1 MTKITQLFSKQI
13 TELHKKL
20 EVLLENSQLTE
31 ENNSRVFNHAFEAE
45 RDLTQVDSLGFALSE
60 ETQNRTLMI
69 FNRLSIYFDS
79 GLLFKKHSSKKN
91 NKINDVTWQAEH
103 GFDRG
108 SAFPISKKSKQ
119 QNECYRFPNLTMVE
133 VRTILTPQIFT
144 QIKNLEMLF
153 NDKSRAF
160 IFRPHPDYIF
170 LVTSTLA
177 DPWLKLH
184 LEKIHKEV
192 LLLLIDQF

>member
-1 MTKITQLFSKQI
+1 MAKITQLFSKQI
-13 TELHKKL
+13 SELHKKL
-20 EVLLENSQLTE
+20 EDLLENSELNE
-31 ENNSRVFNHAFEAE
+31 EIKARTFNHAFEAE
-45 RDLTQVDSLGFALSE
+45 RDLTQVDSLGFALSN
-60 ETQNRTLMI
+60 ETEARTLMI

-79 GLLFKKHSSKKN
+79 GLLFKKQNTNKNHSS
-91 NKINDVTWQAEH
+91 WQATN

-108 SAFPISKKSKQ
+108 HAFPINVKNQ
-119 QNECYRFPNLTMVE
+119 QKNENYRFPELTLVE
-133 VRTILTPQIFT
+133 VRLILSPDIFT

-153 NDKSRAF
+153 NEKSRAF
-160 IFRPHPDYIF
+160 IFKPHPDYIF

-192 LLLLIDQF
+192 LLLLVDQF

>member
-1 MTKITQLFSKQI
+1 MAKITQLFSKQI
-13 TELHKKL
+13 SELHKKL
-20 EVLLENSQLTE
+20 EDLLENSELNE
-31 ENNSRVFNHAFEAE
+31 EIKPRTFNHSFEAE
-45 RDLTQVDSLGFALSE
+45 RDLTQVDSLGFALSD
-60 ETQNRTLMI
+60 ETEARTLMI

-79 GLLFKKHSSKKN
+79 GLLFKKQNTNKNHSS
-91 NKINDVTWQAEH
+91 WQATN

-108 SAFPISKKSKQ
+108 HTFPIIIKNQ
-119 QNECYRFPNLTMVE
+119 QKNENYRFPELTLVE
-133 VRTILTPQIFT
+133 VRLILSPEIFT

-153 NDKSRAF
+153 NEKSRAF
-160 IFRPHPDYIF
+160 IFKPHPDYIF

-192 LLLLIDQF
+192 LLLLVDQF

>member
-1 MTKITQLFSKQI
+1 MAKITHLFSKQI

-20 EVLLENSQLTE
+20 EVLLENSQQTDEDKPRTL
-31 ENNSRVFNHAFEAE
+31 NHAFEAE
-45 RDLTQVDSLGFALSE
+45 RDLTQVDSLGFALSD
-60 ETQNRTLMI
+60 ETEARTLMI

-79 GLLFKKHSSKKN
+79 GLLFKNQNSHPRQTAWHATN
-91 NKINDVTWQAEH
+91 

-108 SAFPISKKSKQ
+108 NAFPINKKHQ
-119 QNECYRFPNLTMVE
+119 QKNESYRFPELTLVE
-133 VRTILTPQIFT
+133 VRLILSPEIFT

-153 NDKSRAF
+153 NEKSRAF
-160 IFRPHPDYIF
+160 VFKPHPDYIF

-192 LLLLIDQF
+192 LLLLVDQF